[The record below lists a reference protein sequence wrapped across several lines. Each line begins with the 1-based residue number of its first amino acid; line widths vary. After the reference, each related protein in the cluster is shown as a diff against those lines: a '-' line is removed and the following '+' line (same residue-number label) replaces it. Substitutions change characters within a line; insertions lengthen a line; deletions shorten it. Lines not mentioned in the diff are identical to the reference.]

1 MEHVPSETDSSA
13 SESPTGP
20 PRVVLLAPAL
30 SLLVLLLSL
39 VGVYVP
45 GVFFILL
52 LSLIVCPVVGLVV
65 ILLVFV
71 LRFNGDITLRHRA
84 VVIGV
89 LLACLDVLIPAAVF
103 AFVYWLSHIDFRIT
117 P

>member
-1 MEHVPSETDSSA
+1 MEHVPSESDLSA
-13 SESPTGP
+13 SESPTEP

-39 VGVYVP
+39 VGFYVP

-84 VVIGV
+84 VVAGV
-89 LLACLDVLIPAAVF
+89 LLACLDILIPV
-103 AFVYWLSHIDFRIT
+103 AFVYWLSHVSFRIT

>member
-13 SESPTGP
+13 SESPTEP

-39 VGVYVP
+39 AGFRVP
-45 GVFFILL
+45 VMFFILL
-52 LSLIVCPVVGLVV
+52 LSLVVCPVVGLVV
-65 ILLVFV
+65 ILLVFA
-71 LRFNGDITLRHRA
+71 LRFNGDITLRHPA
-84 VVIGV
+84 VAAGV
-89 LLACLDVLIPAAVF
+89 LLACLDILIPV
-103 AFVYWLSHIDFRIT
+103 AFVYWLSHLNFRIT